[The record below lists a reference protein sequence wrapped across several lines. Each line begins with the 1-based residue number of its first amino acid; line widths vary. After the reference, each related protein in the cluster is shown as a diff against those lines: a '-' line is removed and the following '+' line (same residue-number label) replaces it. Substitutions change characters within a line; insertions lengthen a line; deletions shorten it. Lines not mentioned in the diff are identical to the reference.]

1 VADSAPSA
9 AQRVYAHV
17 KEGVLSGA
25 FADGTMLSEG
35 QIAQTLGVSRTPVR
49 EAFLQL
55 ETQGLLKLYPKR
67 GALVVPVTREEVDAV
82 MQTRWVVERFA
93 LEQAIERADASVIRE
108 MRGSLAAQR
117 ALLDAGDL
125 PAFVDADREFHRV
138 AVEATGNRILIDLY
152 DSIRERQRRM
162 IRRRLHTAHE
172 AAGALEQHGALT
184 DALEAGERAALVAL
198 LEAHLS
204 ETREALLGL

>member
-1 VADSAPSA
+1 MADTAPTA

-35 QIAQTLGVSRTPVR
+35 QIADALGVSRTPVR
-49 EAFLQL
+49 EAFLHL
-55 ETQGLLKLYPKR
+55 ESQGLLKLYPKR

-82 MQTRWVVERFA
+82 MQTRWVVERFG
-93 LEQAIERADASVIRE
+93 LERAVEHGDASVVND
-108 MRGSLAAQR
+108 MRAALATQR
-117 ALLDAGDL
+117 TLLDAGDL

-138 AVEATGNRILIDLY
+138 AVAATTNAILIDLY

-162 IRRRLHTAHE
+162 IRRRLDTNRE
-172 AAGALEQHGALT
+172 AAHALDQHTTLT
-184 DALEAGERAALVAL
+184 NALEAGDQKHLLAL
-198 LEAHLS
+198 LKTHIS
-204 ETREALLGL
+204 ETREALLGV

>member
-1 VADSAPSA
+1 VTDTTPSA

-35 QIAQTLGVSRTPVR
+35 QIADALGVSRTPVR

-55 ETQGLLKLYPKR
+55 ESQGLLKLYPKR

-93 LEQAIERADASVIRE
+93 LERAVEHGDASVAGD
-108 MRGSLAAQR
+108 MRAALATQR
-117 ALLDAGDL
+117 TLLDAGDL

-138 AVEATGNRILIDLY
+138 AVAATANAILIELY

-162 IRRRLHTAHE
+162 IRRRLDTNRE
-172 AAGALEQHGALT
+172 AAHALDQHTTLT
-184 DALEAGERAALVAL
+184 DALQAADLQRVLAL
-198 LEAHLS
+198 LKTHIS
-204 ETREALLGL
+204 ETREALLGV